1 MKFVLLLAFFVIA
14 SSFLSIPVSFG
25 DHATAVIDIMSPTA
39 RQNFEVAADLGS
51 EIIWTNHTSESINIT
66 SGSPRNGPDGL
77 FEVLLLNPG
86 ESFSYKYDE
95 DSIEREPFTNKE
107 WYSETHRNIS
117 GVVIIQ
123 IGEHSHADGGHG
135 DDMKASTAI
144 TSDDIEEI
152 EKIPEWVKNIFTWFS
167 LDQISEDEVLNSIKF
182 LVNQGIIDLDK

>member
-1 MKFVLLLAFFVIA
+1 MKYVLFLVLFVLVF
-14 SSFLSIPVSFG
+14 SLSYTSTSFG
-25 DHATAVIDIMSPTA
+25 DHTKAQIDITDSKA
-39 RQNFEVAADLGS
+39 RQNFEVSADIGS

-86 ESFSYKYDE
+86 ESFSYKYGE

-144 TSDDIEEI
+144 ANNDIEEI